1 MSGIRRIFVV
11 VFTAALAVGCE
22 FRPLVEPGNT
32 HYVRVYLDEHIKNT
46 TEGFYN
52 PDHVRPEYDR
62 PSVMKVT
69 LGDRSSGTVIAERY
83 LRGEG
88 DDARGHYYDGYIICD
103 PGEWSLLSW
112 NFGTS
117 STQVSDQADQRAA
130 KAFTNR
136 IASHL
141 MGCLPSRLNRKQDEG
156 TKSDDTAKP
165 EKIVYEP
172 DHLFVARC
180 EDVSIPYT
188 GRIDTLRTPEGDY
201 FTAGTI
207 VESWYIQVNV
217 KGMKY
222 VSSAVALITGLSGS
236 KTLFSSR
243 IDEDDEVTDFFE
255 MVTGERTDDD
265 DAGVIYA
272 TFNTF
277 GKIPDIKS
285 GFEVTFEFTTNYGKA
300 VSATIDITDEF
311 KKELALEHRWI
322 ILDKV
327 IEIPKPPAGT
337 GGFAP
342 GVDDWNDVNTDLI
355 I

>member
-1 MSGIRRIFVV
+1 MRGMKRIFVV
-11 VFTAALAVGCE
+11 TFVVALSVGCE
-22 FRPLVEPGNT
+22 FRPLVDPGNT

-52 PDHVRPEYDR
+52 PERERPTYNR

-69 LGDRSSGTVIAERY
+69 LGDRSSGAVVAERY
-83 LRGEG
+83 LRGQG
-88 DDARGHYYDGYIICD
+88 DDDRGHYYDGYVICD

-117 STQVSDQADQRAA
+117 STQVSDPADQRRA
-130 KAFTNR
+130 KAFTNK
-136 IASHL
+136 ISSYL
-141 MGCLPSRLNRKQDEG
+141 MSSLPSRLNKKKDV
-156 TKSDDTAKP
+156 TPKADDP
-165 EKIVYEP
+165 VGQEKIVYEP
-172 DHLFVARC
+172 DHLFVAGC
-180 EDVSIPYT
+180 ENVSIPYSDV
-188 GRIDTLRTPEGDY
+188 IDTLRTPEGDY

-207 VESWYIQVNV
+207 VESWYIQINV

-236 KTLFSSR
+236 KTLFTSK
-243 IDEDDEVTDFFE
+243 IDPNDPVTDFFE
-255 MVTGERTDDD
+255 MVTSARPDDD
-265 DAGVIYA
+265 DTGIIYA
-272 TFNTF
+272 TFHTF
-277 GKIPDIKS
+277 GKIPETENTL
-285 GFEVTFEFTTNYGKA
+285 EVTFDFMTNYGKA

-311 KKELALEHRWI
+311 KKELALKHQWI

-327 IEIPKPPAGT
+327 IEIPKPPSGT

-342 GVDDWNDVNTDLI
+342 GVNDWNDINTDLI